1 MLWEL
6 PLMKYL
12 WLVESHREETQL
24 QLDIYWYIYHQSVLL
39 STDQRDDLLEA
50 LSYLTGY
57 TTDVNFFLQEDPE
70 TRLGVQESLSLMAD
84 AFKDIDPSCQTLME
98 ALIMQNIDQ
107 VLRGKRFTVCTKI
120 VIILGTVMF
129 TIRGG
134 CLQYKWYDAHFFKK
148 K

>member
-1 MLWEL
+1 
-6 PLMKYL
+6 
-12 WLVESHREETQL
+12 
-24 QLDIYWYIYHQSVLL
+24 L

-134 CLQYKWYDAHFFKK
+134 CLQYK
-148 K
+148 